1 MFGVAEFEAIMF
13 VHACE
18 YDLEK
23 AKKCMDLY
31 YTIRTMCPDLFGN
44 RDVFGADIEAQ
55 MKVTYVHFKYFI
67 VQ

>member
-1 MFGVAEFEAIMF
+1 MSDVAEFEAILF

-31 YTIRTMCPDLFGN
+31 YTIRTMCTDLFSS

-55 MKVTYVHFKYFI
+55 MKVK
-67 VQ
+67 

>member
-1 MFGVAEFEAIMF
+1 MNNNCYVIEMEALIF

-31 YTIRTMCPDLFGN
+31 YTIRTMCPEIFGD
-44 RDVFGADIEAQ
+44 RDVFGSDIEAQ
-55 MKVTYVHFKYFI
+55 LKVT
-67 VQ
+67 

>member
-1 MFGVAEFEAIMF
+1 MFSATAVIFGVAELEAIIF

-31 YTIRTMCPDLFGN
+31 YTIRTMWTEIFSN

-55 MKVTYVHFKYFI
+55 LRVS
-67 VQ
+67 

>member
-1 MFGVAEFEAIMF
+1 MEAIHF

-31 YTIRTMCPDLFGN
+31 YTIRTMCTDLFSS

-55 MKVTYVHFKYFI
+55 MKVT
-67 VQ
+67 